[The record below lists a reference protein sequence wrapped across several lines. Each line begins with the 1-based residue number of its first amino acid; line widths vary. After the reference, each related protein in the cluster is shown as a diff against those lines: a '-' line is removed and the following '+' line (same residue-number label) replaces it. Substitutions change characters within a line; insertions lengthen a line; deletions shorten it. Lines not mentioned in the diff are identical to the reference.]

1 MAARMIRALLLVLAL
16 LASAPSMAQAF
27 DHGHAAFSRLLQ
39 RHVAWNAA
47 GTATSVDYA
56 GLQRER
62 AALDAYLQHLS
73 TVSNAGYGRWDTPH
87 RQAFLINAY
96 NAATLQ
102 LILQRYPDLGSIKEL
117 GSLLQSPWKRRF
129 VALLGRQRSLDEIEH
144 QLLRGAADY
153 RDPRIHF
160 AVNCASI
167 GCPALRPEAYRA
179 DRLDAQLSDQ
189 TRRFLSDR
197 SRNRFHAGKSV
208 LHVSKIFDWY
218 AADFDRHA
226 AGVPAFLASNAQ
238 SLGLSPGMA
247 IRLRQGRLP
256 LRYLD
261 YNWKLNKRQP

>member
-1 MAARMIRALLLVLAL
+1 MIRALLLAFAL

-27 DHGHAAFSRLLQ
+27 DHDHAAFSRLLQ

-56 GLQRER
+56 GLQKER
-62 AALDAYLQHLS
+62 TLLQAYLRELATVRETDFRRWS
-73 TVSNAGYGRWDTPH
+73 TAQ
-87 RQAFLINAY
+87 RQAFLIDAY
-96 NAATLQ
+96 NAATLE
-102 LILQRYPDLGSIKEL
+102 LVLQRYPNLRSIKEL

-129 VALLGRQRSLDEIEH
+129 VTLLGRQRSLDEIEH
-144 QLLRGAADY
+144 QLLRGTADY

-189 TRRFLSDR
+189 TRRFMSDR
-197 SRNRFHAGKSV
+197 SRNRFDAGKPV
-208 LHVSKIFDWY
+208 LEVSKIFDWY
-218 AADFDRHA
+218 AADFERHA
-226 AGVPAFLASNAQ
+226 GGVPAFLASHAQ
-238 SLGLSPGMA
+238 SLGLSPAMA

-261 YNWKLNKRQP
+261 YDWKLNRRHP

>member
-1 MAARMIRALLLVLAL
+1 MIRALLLAFAL

-27 DHGHAAFSRLLQ
+27 DHGHAAFSRVLA

-47 GTATSVDYA
+47 GTATTVDYA
-56 GLQRER
+56 ALQRDREG
-62 AALDAYLQHLS
+62 LDAYLQRLAAV
-73 TVSNAGYGRWDTPH
+73 TEADYRRWDTPR
-87 RQAFLINAY
+87 RQAFLVNAY

-102 LILQRYPDLGSIKEL
+102 LILGRYPNLRSIKEL

-129 VALLGRQRSLDEIEH
+129 VTLLGRQRSLDEIEH

-153 RDPRIHF
+153 REPRIHF

-179 DRLDAQLSDQ
+179 DRLEAQLADQ

-197 SRNRFHAGKSV
+197 SRNRFVAGTAT
-208 LHVSKIFDWY
+208 LEASKIFDWY

-226 AGVPAFLASNAQ
+226 GGVPAFLARHAGT
-238 SLGLSPGMA
+238 LALPPAMA
-247 IRLRQGRLP
+247 NRLREGRLP

-261 YNWKLNKRQP
+261 YDWQLNRRSP

>member
-1 MAARMIRALLLVLAL
+1 MIRALLMVLAL
-16 LASAPSMAQAF
+16 LASTPTMAQAF
-27 DHGHAAFSRLLQ
+27 DHDHAAFSQLLA

-56 GLQRER
+56 GLLRER
-62 AALDAYLQHLS
+62 AALDAYLQRMA
-73 TVSNAGYGRWDTPH
+73 TVSNADYGRWDTPR

-117 GSLLQSPWKRRF
+117 SGLLQSPWKRRF
-129 VALLGRQRSLDEIEH
+129 VALLGRLRSLDEIEH

-179 DRLDAQLSDQ
+179 DRLDAQFSDQ

-197 SRNRFHAGKSV
+197 SRNRFDAGKPA
-208 LHVSKIFDWY
+208 LEVSKIFDWY
-218 AADFDRHA
+218 AADFERHA
-226 AGVPAFLASNAQ
+226 GGAPAFLASHAQ
-238 SLGLSPGMA
+238 PLGLPPAMA

-261 YNWKLNKRQP
+261 YDWKLNRRQP